1 MFLISGLSVPIFF
14 LLQES
19 GRLQGEERA
28 NEGRIRR
35 KGGGRKT
42 TVSSVTIVCQYDLRR
57 FDASTMLDLL
67 LAHPSVH
74 LPIGRV
80 PGFYGR

>member
-1 MFLISGLSVPIFF
+1 MFAGSSQEVLKTFLMSGLSVPIFF
-14 LLQES
+14 LLQER

-42 TVSSVTIVCQYDLRR
+42 TVSKDPSLKEELERLAVTVMQQGN
-57 FDASTMLDLL
+57 FFTVM
-67 LAHPSVH
+67 
-74 LPIGRV
+74 
-80 PGFYGR
+80 